1 MPGDVLAQTL
11 AAGQGRAWPLEDARA
26 GSGPMGGRRVGRGAR
41 WCAGRRQRTP
51 ESDGIGRRRWWR
63 R

>member
-26 GSGPMGGRRVGRGAR
+26 GSGQMGEKSVERGAR
-41 WCAGRRQRTP
+41 WCAGHRRRTP
-51 ESDGIGRRRWWR
+51 ESGGIGAL
-63 R
+63 